1 MVLAMGLKSLRIK
14 KKIKKRQKLA
24 IQFANFGYEDKYA
37 SQSVRTPKVGHEP
50 QQMEVSNKIFGISTE
65 KQQKLVCIIF

>member
-1 MVLAMGLKSLRIK
+1 MVLAMGLKSLRI

-37 SQSVRTPKVGHEP
+37 SQSVRTPKVGMNPSRWKCQTKYLEF
-50 QQMEVSNKIFGISTE
+50 QQRSSRSLFA
-65 KQQKLVCIIF
+65 